1 MHLVDLRSYVLLR
14 FTLFIL
20 FVYFKKNHNFMLNC
34 RNVRGCFVCFL
45 LYNSSDPKGQF
56 DAFIMNNTIILYLYN
71 DNSFVVLKKS
81 CHGFRSA
88 GGDKICQ
95 CYDYPDSLP

>member
-1 MHLVDLRSYVLLR
+1 
-14 FTLFIL
+14 
-20 FVYFKKNHNFMLNC
+20 MLNC

-81 CHGFRSA
+81 CQASDQQVGIKSVSA
-88 GGDKICQ
+88 TTTRIHCHN
-95 CYDYPDSLP
+95 YPVSLLCSWVAQLDSLP